1 MFMCENR
8 ENMYSILEKKRHILQ
23 NAMVT
28 LYLKLKEK
36 VEMIIIRERY
46 KGD

>member
-8 ENMYSILEKKRHILQ
+8 EKIYSILEKKMHILQ

-28 LYLKLKEK
+28 LYLKLEEK